1 MVPLRISLQVDTT
14 SNHMSKALKPI
25 PNIYT
30 YIYVQLEFLHCG
42 MYIYICILSSSRGH
56 AFQNSHEVWKLM
68 SY

>member
-42 MYIYICILSSSRGH
+42 MYIYIYVS
-56 AFQNSHEVWKLM
+56 FQVLVGMHFRIHMKCGN
-68 SY
+68 